1 METKQT
7 RSTNKLH
14 FKQKTI
20 QQPNKQHQQEG
31 PRTYQEIQRTAP

>member
-1 METKQT
+1 MQRKTPMETKQT

-20 QQPNKQHQQEG
+20 EQSSKQPQQER
-31 PRTYQEIQRTAP
+31 PRTY